1 MRIKIIIIFLIFAL
15 KLYGVYEDIG
25 KEARAKGMGN
35 AFYAEPAG
43 ILSMYYNPAG
53 TAFTKKIEVSGN
65 FGLPYT
71 GFETIDFKTFNG
83 AFLYPFTYHLKS
95 EMIFKNG
102 VFGIGFNNL
111 SHYYENSEYDSD
123 DDIYYYERL
132 IKINISKD
140 LLDIIGPGTRF
151 GVGINFNIFMRGLD
165 GNIDTKANGG
175 YFINGLK
182 TSGIGIDLG
191 FIYVMNVN
199 MILGFSIDNLIEP
212 NVAFNKDLA
221 EEAVEKNYKIGLS
234 WKKERLWR
242 FKYVTIAG
250 GVSFENL
257 KSDVWEYRIG
267 YEFWE
272 FDRVMGIRIGYETSD
287 RGMNILG
294 LGLTGRKSFGWQSS
308 HEIEVN
314 YGFNIPIVGIKD
326 TYGNHTFSIVYRY
339 RMPEYVFEFD
349 RRKRIPMRERY
360 EKEKMEE
367 KIKELSKEKEVGKVQ
382 TIQTQVGQ
390 PVSQQS
396 KPAQKSIGVQQ
407 TSVSS
412 QPPSTQQVQTM
423 QAGEIKIHIIGE
435 GDNLMKISKMYYGS
449 NKYWQKLA
457 EYNGLKPPNYPF
469 KVGQELKI
477 PPVSELEK

>member
-1 MRIKIIIIFLIFAL
+1 
-15 KLYGVYEDIG
+15 
-25 KEARAKGMGN
+25 
-35 AFYAEPAG
+35 
-43 ILSMYYNPAG
+43 
-53 TAFTKKIEVSGN
+53 
-65 FGLPYT
+65 
-71 GFETIDFKTFNG
+71 
-83 AFLYPFTYHLKS
+83 
-95 EMIFKNG
+95 
-102 VFGIGFNNL
+102 
-111 SHYYENSEYDSD
+111 
-123 DDIYYYERL
+123 
-132 IKINISKD
+132 
-140 LLDIIGPGTRF
+140 LDIIGPGTRF

-294 LGLTGRKSFGWQSS
+294 LGLTGRKSFGMRKT

-314 YGFNIPIVGIKD
+314 YGFNYPVVAIKQ
-326 TYGNHTFSIVYRY
+326 TYGNHTFSLVYRY
-339 RMPEYVFEFD
+339 SLPEYLFEFD
-349 RRKRIPMRERY
+349 IRKRVPMRERY
-360 EKEKMEE
+360 EKEGKAEEVSVKEE
-367 KIKELSKEKEVGKVQ
+367 KREEKPLKEEKQPKVSVEQ
-382 TIQTQVGQ
+382 EQV
-390 PVSQQS
+390 P
-396 KPAQKSIGVQQ
+396 
-407 TSVSS
+407 
-412 QPPSTQQVQTM
+412 
-423 QAGEIKIHIIGE
+423 AGEIKIHIVGE

-469 KVGQELKI
+469 RVGQQLKI